1 MTLHQSVAALLL
13 LMSVA
18 AAQSAFAQKEDPF
31 PPEIPKVWDEQAL
44 ATWATP
50 VAGLNVRPGHFS
62 EPEYYRAPID
72 NYRTYPVYAPGREP
86 AGYWEMLQKVGPKP
100 LIDPSKLRSKRDWLA
115 AGQAVFEQADHL
127 SLRSWDP
134 KVITVIRSPAMLKNL
149 PYVSPDG
156 TLRLL
161 RWVPTEKGVAI
172 GHLNCGS
179 CHTREEPDGTRL
191 NGPPARGEASN
202 PIRRL
207 VGAEDVANSPFH
219 IAESLGEKMY
229 RAFGAP
235 WVKDDAHERLKQ
247 MSQDELAALNAS
259 VGLAKGV
266 IPRWN
271 GSVFFPAKVP
281 DLIGVA
287 DRKYLD
293 HTGTHAN
300 RGIGDLMR
308 YAALISYAESAEF
321 GSHQMLAPEQ
331 RKICGR
337 LPDEAFYALALY
349 IQSLQPPPNPNRFDE
364 SARAGQQI
372 FAREGCA
379 GCHTPGLYTNNKLTL
394 AKGFTPP
401 ADRPSTI
408 DLIAISV
415 GTDPNL
421 ALKTRKGT
429 GYYKVPS
436 LRGVWYRGHFMHD
449 GSIASLEEMFDPDRL
464 KDTHEP
470 GGWNPPGVRARA
482 VPGHEFGLRL
492 NRDEKASLIAFLKTL

>member
-1 MTLHQSVAALLL
+1 
-13 LMSVA
+13 
-18 AAQSAFAQKEDPF
+18 
-31 PPEIPKVWDEQAL
+31 
-44 ATWATP
+44 
-50 VAGLNVRPGHFS
+50 
-62 EPEYYRAPID
+62 
-72 NYRTYPVYAPGREP
+72 
-86 AGYWEMLQKVGPKP
+86 
-100 LIDPSKLRSKRDWLA
+100 
-115 AGQAVFEQADHL
+115 
-127 SLRSWDP
+127 
-134 KVITVIRSPAMLKNL
+134 
-149 PYVSPDG
+149 
-156 TLRLL
+156 
-161 RWVPTEKGVAI
+161 
-172 GHLNCGS
+172 
-179 CHTREEPDGTRL
+179 
-191 NGPPARGEASN
+191 
-202 PIRRL
+202 

-235 WVKDDAHERLKQ
+235 WVKDDVHERLKQ

-259 VGLAKGV
+259 VALAKGV

-372 FAREGCA
+372 FAREGCP

-394 AKGFTPP
+394 AKGFAPP

-408 DLIAISV
+408 DVIAISV